1 VGFQPGQQPRGR
13 LGLGMSE
20 RTNHLEA
27 IQHLDF
33 PLECQATLT
42 MYRNGTPVGNSAT
55 HPEDW
60 GPAIADVVFETP
72 DGQRREAFMCKA
84 CLSVANA
91 KDQVIYVHRIG

>member
-1 VGFQPGQQPRGR
+1 MNSQ
-13 LGLGMSE
+13 
-20 RTNHLEA
+20 TNDREA

-33 PLECQATLT
+33 PLECQAAPT
-42 MYRNGTPVGNSAT
+42 MYRNGTPVGNISA
-55 HPEDW
+55 HPADW
-60 GPAIADVVFETP
+60 GPAIADVVFETL